1 MLNKQVTIKDLA
13 RKLRFSISTVSRALR
28 GVQDINPETK
38 RKVLALAKELN
49 YEPNYIATSLVNKQT
64 KLIGV
69 IMPVISSQYFVNA
82 LSGMMEIADAN
93 GYHIMSCLSDE
104 SIERETAYLK
114 KLVSIRIDGLLIS
127 VSKNTTNVE
136 EFINVQRKGI
146 HVIFFD
152 RVLENIEATK
162 VTVNQHEGAFFAV
175 EHLIKK
181 GYTRIAHIA
190 GPRHLSIAADRLHGY
205 LDALSKY
212 NLQIREDYI
221 LYCED
226 FESEALD
233 KIQKLFLLKEK
244 PNAIFAINDSSA
256 IICMKYLQNLGYKI
270 PEDVAIVG
278 YNNDPI
284 SEVVCPALTTIMQP
298 SYEVGKLAAQLLI
311 NEIENKSNYYEKRTL
326 KSSLIIR
333 SST

>member
-13 RKLRFSISTVSRALR
+13 RKLRISISTVSRALR
-28 GVQDINPETK
+28 GVQDINSET
-38 RKVLALAKELN
+38 RKQVLELARELN

-82 LSGMMEIADAN
+82 LSGMMEVADAN

-127 VSKNTTNVE
+127 VSKDTTNVD

-162 VTVNQHEGAFFAV
+162 VTVNQYEGAFLAV

-181 GYTRIAHIA
+181 GYKRIAHIG
-190 GPRHLSIAADRLHGY
+190 GPRHLSIAADRLQGY
-205 LDALSKY
+205 LDALAKY
-212 NLQIREDYI
+212 NISKREDYI
-221 LYCED
+221 LYCEN

-233 KIQKLFLLKEK
+233 KIKNLFSLKQK

-256 IICMKYLQNLGYKI
+256 IICMKYLQELGYKI
-270 PEDVAIVG
+270 PKDVAIAG
-278 YNNDPI
+278 YNNDPV
-284 SEVVCPALTTIMQP
+284 SEVVSPSLTTVMQP

-311 NEIENKSNYYEKRTL
+311 DEIENKSNTYEKRIL
-326 KSSLIIR
+326 KSELIIR